1 MSESECAACKELKL
15 RESRAHSEWTSFL
28 YHNEM
33 KPPLSDRAKRRQ
45 QQEKMETYEQAHK
58 ARLLHTKTCPT
69 CMTR

>member
-1 MSESECAACKELKL
+1 MSESECATCKELKL

-33 KPPLSDRAKRRQ
+33 KPPLSDRAKRKLQ
-45 QQEKMETYEQAHK
+45 KEKMEAYEQARK

-69 CMTR
+69 CMTP